1 MNTTTFV
8 VCGFHQGRKLKPQ
21 HFSTEAGAREHALYM
36 GKTID
41 CVVMSTST
49 VQSSTQR
56 DYQLRALSLAARLP
70 ELVEAG

>member
-21 HFSTEAGAREHALYM
+21 HFNTETLAREHALSM

-41 CVVMSTST
+41 CVMLTTST
-49 VQSSTQR
+49 AQSSTQR
-56 DYQLRALSLAARLP
+56 DHKPRTLSSAAWVAELA
-70 ELVEAG
+70 EA

>member
-21 HFSTEAGAREHALYM
+21 HFSTEALARQHALYM

-41 CVVMSTST
+41 GVVLTTST
-49 VQSSTQR
+49 AQSSTQR
-56 DYQLRALSLAARLP
+56 DYQLRAPSCAAWTPQLA
-70 ELVEAG
+70 EA